1 MIKREFRLPRI
12 NDLNAQQ
19 RSVRELALD
28 GQYLVIGSPGTGK
41 SIVALHR
48 ALEYKSNAEY
58 LFLTFNHVLQ
68 TATQQV
74 FDGVL
79 NCNTAESWFWKMCY
93 DGMPGDTFDQK
104 KLPIVEGTVRDL
116 DYEKIVEILKYRV
129 DNKEIT
135 IPVMTHLIIDEGQDL
150 PISYYEALRDLGFEN
165 FFIVADQNQTI
176 TSSNSSVSEIQNF
189 LALEDDDIVELK
201 ENYRNTS
208 IIAKLANHFYT
219 DPSSPMPSIP
229 ERFSVDTPVLFSYSL
244 VNDVV
249 DLISNIA
256 IQNPAKLV
264 GVITATDT
272 KREDYFKKISK
283 KTSEKGTKVSTYF
296 SKGNGESKAAINI
309 DFSIGGV
316 VVLCDKSVKGVE
328 FDIVYIIMDDLK
340 INNNDTDSVK
350 KRLYVMTSRAKE
362 RLYLL
367 KSQSKE
373 CELEPLLPGD
383 ELLLRR
389 ENL

>member
-1 MIKREFRLPRI
+1 MISREFRLPRI

-19 RSVRELALD
+19 RAVRELASD
-28 GQYLVIGSPGTGK
+28 GQYLVVGSPGTGK
-41 SIVALHR
+41 SVVALHR
-48 ALEYKSNAEY
+48 ALEYKANSGY

-79 NCNTAESWFWKMCY
+79 NCNTALSWFYKMCY
-93 DGMPGDTFDQK
+93 DGMPGDTFEEK
-104 KLPIVEGTVRDL
+104 KLPEIEGTDRDL
-116 DYEKIVEILKYRV
+116 DYEKIVEILRCRI
-129 DNKEIT
+129 DSKEIT
-135 IPVMTHLIIDEGQDL
+135 IPVNTHLIIDEGQDL
-150 PISYYEALRDLGFEN
+150 PINYYEALRDIGFEN

-176 TSSNSSVSEIQNF
+176 TSANSSVSEIQNF
-189 LALEDDDIVELK
+189 LALADDDIVELK

-219 DPSSPMPSIP
+219 DPASPMPLIP
-229 ERFSVDTPVLFSYSL
+229 ERYSIDTPVLFSYSM
-244 VNDVV
+244 VNNVV

-256 IQNPAKLV
+256 IQNPAKLI

-283 KTSEKGTKVSTYF
+283 KTSDNGTKVSTYC
-296 SKGNGESKAAINI
+296 SRGTSDSKAVVNI
-309 DFSIGGV
+309 DFSLGGV

-340 INNNDTDSVK
+340 ITNNDIDAVK

-362 RLYLL
+362 RLYLV

-373 CELEPLLPGD
+373 CELEPLLPAD